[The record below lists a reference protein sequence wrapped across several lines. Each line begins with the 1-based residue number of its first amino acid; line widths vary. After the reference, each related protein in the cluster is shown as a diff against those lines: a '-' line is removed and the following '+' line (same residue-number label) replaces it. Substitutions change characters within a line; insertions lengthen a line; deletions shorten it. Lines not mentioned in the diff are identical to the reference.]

1 MAVYVVMTLGTFFV
15 VLRMRDE
22 AGEPVETIS
31 SLSGLSRTRP
41 LLAAAMA
48 MFMFSL
54 AGIPPLMGFWPKF
67 FVFNAAVNANL
78 TWLAAVGIAT
88 SVIGAYYYLRIIKVM
103 YFDDPAPA
111 FERSRDWVG
120 GALIAA
126 AALFVSP
133 LGYFLIGPLD
143 QVARNAAGSLF

>member
-1 MAVYVVMTLGTFFV
+1 MTLGTFFV
-15 VLRMRDE
+15 VMKMRDE
-22 AGEPVETIS
+22 GGIPDENIS

-41 LLAAAMA
+41 GLALAMA

-67 FVFNAAVNANL
+67 FVFNAAVQANL

-88 SVIGAYYYLRIIKVM
+88 SVIGAYYYLKIIKIM
-103 YFDDPAPA
+103 YFDDSAAP
-111 FERSRDWVG
+111 FERRGFGVES
-120 GALIAA
+120 LMILA

-133 LGYFLIGPLD
+133 LGYLLIGPLD
-143 QVARNAAGSLF
+143 ALSRNAAGSLF